1 MLTRVRERFFRNTLL
16 PENTSDTHGNS
27 LSLKYFVIFV
37 SFKVNCV
44 ARECALG
51 HVVRNPG

>member
-1 MLTRVRERFFRNTLL
+1 MLFRVREGFFRNTLL
-16 PENTSDTHGNS
+16 PENTSDTHENS
-27 LSLKYFVIFV
+27 LSLKSFVIFV

>member
-1 MLTRVRERFFRNTLL
+1 
-16 PENTSDTHGNS
+16 
-27 LSLKYFVIFV
+27 LKSFVIFV

-51 HVVRNPG
+51 HVVRNPGESTVYSAGYIDSIGAGKINVIFNE